1 MKNLFFPLVLICL
14 TTNVFSQGKNR
25 NNNNGNGNNARVQGV
40 FKTDIPKY
48 TFDVIL
54 GRPTKTTITI
64 SLFSLEDL
72 DVTISYGLN
81 SNKLDQKSKTF
92 NVDKQKTSF
101 MELSSLTPFSK
112 YYYQINYKTKTD
124 KEYQATAINSFQTD
138 RNVGDNFT
146 FNIQADS
153 HLDENTS
160 TEMYTKTLNN
170 MLEDKPDFLVDLGD
184 TWMTDKYRTDYKDS
198 YKQYI
203 AQRYYFGLLGKSS
216 SIFLTLGNHDGE
228 SGQQLKKGNADNMTN
243 WATQVRREFYPNP
256 YPNDFYTGNVIKED
270 GKSYIENYYSWQWGD
285 ALFIVLDPF
294 RFTDNNKTPWL
305 RTLGNDQYQW
315 LKKVL
320 ESSTAKY
327 KFVFIHNLVGGVDLN
342 GIARG
347 GAEASKFYEWG
358 GLDANGLNAFKQNR
372 PNWELPIH
380 DLLLKHHVNAVFH
393 GHDHFFAKQERDGLV
408 YQLVPQPGPMRY
420 GNINS
425 ATEYGYKSGK
435 ILNAPGYLRVN
446 VTKENVLVEFVQ
458 SSTDSQHQNKQ
469 VLYKYTLQN

>member
-14 TTNVFSQGKNR
+14 TTNTFSQGKNR
-25 NNNNGNGNNARVQGV
+25 NNNGNGNNSRVQGV
-40 FKTDIPKY
+40 FKTDIPKH

-72 DVTISYGLN
+72 ELTISYGLN

-92 NVDKQKTSF
+92 KVDSQKTNF
-101 MELSSLTPFSK
+101 MELSKLTPFSK

-146 FNIQADS
+146 FSIQADS

-160 TEMYTKTLNN
+160 TDMYTQTLNN
-170 MLEDKPDFLVDLGD
+170 MVEDKPDFLVDLGD

-203 AQRYYFGLLGKSS
+203 AQRYYFGILGKSS

-256 YPNDFYTGNVIKED
+256 YPNNFYTGNVIKED
-270 GKSYIENYYSWQWGD
+270 GKSYIENYYSWLWGD

-294 RFTDNNKTPWL
+294 RFTDNNKIPWL
-305 RTLGNDQYQW
+305 RTLGSDQYQW

-327 KFVFIHNLVGGVDLN
+327 KFVFIHNLVGGADLN

-347 GAEASKFYEWG
+347 GAEASQFYEWG
-358 GLDANGLNAFKQNR
+358 GLDANGVNAFKQNR

-393 GHDHFFAKQERDGLV
+393 GHDHFFAKQDRDGLV

-425 ATEYGYKSGK
+425 AAEYGYKSGK

-469 VLYKYTLQN
+469 VLYNYTLQN